1 MTWPVGSLASFS
13 KIVVYIV
20 FFFFPARKSHITQIA
35 ALHGDDKFSTYVMP
49 KVAISLSAL
58 EITGLQTKDGV
69 LCY

>member
-1 MTWPVGSLASFS
+1 MTWPVGAFASFS

-35 ALHGDDKFSTYVMP
+35 ELHGDDKFSTYVMP